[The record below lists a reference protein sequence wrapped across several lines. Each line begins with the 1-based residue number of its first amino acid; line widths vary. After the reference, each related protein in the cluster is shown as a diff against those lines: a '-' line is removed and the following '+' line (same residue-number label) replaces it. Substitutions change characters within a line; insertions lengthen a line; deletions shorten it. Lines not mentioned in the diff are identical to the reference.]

1 MHSRPLSYIEQIKD
15 LKNIE
20 QLTIH
25 LETEEK
31 IQNILNKIKEYGF
44 KRGLSIKPNTD
55 INKLIPYLDNI
66 DLILIMTVEPGQ
78 GGQPFLE
85 NSPNRIKEI
94 KNLIK
99 DKNILLEVDG
109 GINDKTINLVN
120 TADIAVVGS
129 YITTSDNMIEKVK
142 TLV

>member
-1 MHSRPLSYIEQIKD
+1 MRYLGLDLGTTSLGVAISDKTNTLVSPLTLIKFKKED
-15 LKNIE
+15 YNDA
-20 QLTIH
+20 
-25 LETEEK
+25 
-31 IQNILNKIKEYGF
+31 LNK
-44 KRGLSIKPNTD
+44 L
-55 INKLIPYLDNI
+55 
-66 DLILIMTVEPGQ
+66 M
-78 GGQPFLE
+78 
-85 NSPNRIKEI
+85 EI
-94 KNLIK
+94 IK